1 MKTKVGKY
9 FVTERIARGGMG
21 EILKAK
27 HPTLNKDVILKRLT
41 FSAKEVVIERF
52 KREAQLQIDFRN
64 DNIVQVFDH
73 FKEGLSYYIV
83 MEYVNGISLDALIE
97 KNRYLPNEIAL
108 LIFYQI
114 ARALKYAHDKDVIH
128 RDIKPANILISTR
141 GHCKADRFRYRH
153 LQGLPRQI
161 PDQGDDPRHPG
172 LYVARTD
179 NRHQKC

>member
-1 MKTKVGKY
+1 MKTRVGKY

-27 HPTLNKDVILKRLT
+27 HPTYNRGVNLKRLGV
-41 FSAKEVVIERF
+41 SGKEVVIERF

-83 MEYVNGISLDALIE
+83 MEYVDGISLDALIE

-128 RDIKPANILISTR
+128 RDIKPANVLISKEGIVKLTDFGIATSKDLHDKYLTR
-141 GHCKADRFRYRH
+141 EMRSEERR
-153 LQGLPRQI
+153 
-161 PDQGDDPRHPG
+161 
-172 LYVARTD
+172 
-179 NRHQKC
+179 